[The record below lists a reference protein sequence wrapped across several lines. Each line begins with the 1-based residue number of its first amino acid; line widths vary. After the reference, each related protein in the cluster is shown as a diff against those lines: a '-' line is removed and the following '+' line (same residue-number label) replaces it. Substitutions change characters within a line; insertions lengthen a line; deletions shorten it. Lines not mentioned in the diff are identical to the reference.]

1 MGKFPMHTIC
11 HGISNFGIFQG
22 TQQSVQHTTVQLHYT
37 CYFHQL
43 TLSEFFSNLIY
54 LYIGENSVAPPG
66 VIGED
71 VFIVTIPDTVSLRRH
86 PILNLKL
93 KLMQAGVE
101 VGLDGPGSKAK

>member
-1 MGKFPMHTIC
+1 MELAILEFSQCT
-11 HGISNFGIFQG
+11 QQ
-22 TQQSVQHTTVQLHYT
+22 TQQSVQHTAVQLHYT
-37 CYFHQL
+37 CCTHQL
-43 TLSEFFSNLIY
+43 ILSEFFSNLIY
-54 LYIGENSVAPPG
+54 LYVGKNSIAPPG

-71 VFIVTIPDTVSLRRH
+71 VFIVTIADTVSLRRH

>member
-1 MGKFPMHTIC
+1 MRTICHEIGNFGIFPMHTT
-11 HGISNFGIFQG
+11 N
-22 TQQSVQHTTVQLHYT
+22 TTKGATHSSTTTLHLL
-37 CYFHQL
+37 L
-43 TLSEFFSNLIY
+43 TPVDTERGFSNMIY
-54 LYIGENSVAPPG
+54 LYISENSVAPPG

-71 VFIVTIPDTVSLRRH
+71 VFIVTIADTVSLRRH